1 LKTSRAV
8 IKTICGIIV
17 ISSAT
22 LTAQAVQ
29 AHQPASTSTPA
40 AAFDVVSVKPSDPK
54 DLTMRIRPG
63 KDSFTMTGAS
73 LKLIIMNAYDLHD
86 YQIEGAPA
94 WINSARFDI
103 LAKMDA
109 PSTEFPPDGAR
120 SHDWEAEQ
128 KLEEVRLQSLLADRF
143 KLRAH
148 KGTKEMPIYDL
159 EVSKGGPRLEK
170 STENK
175 GFRTNIGEFTCS
187 DSSMDDL
194 ASLLSG
200 TLNRTVVDKT
210 GLTGGYKFSLKW
222 TPDEPPNP
230 TADLPGLF
238 TALQE
243 QLGLKL
249 VPAKGPVE
257 ILSIDHVEMPSQN

>member
-1 LKTSRAV
+1 
-8 IKTICGIIV
+8 
-17 ISSAT
+17 
-22 LTAQAVQ
+22 
-29 AHQPASTSTPA
+29 
-40 AAFDVVSVKPSDPK
+40 
-54 DLTMRIRPG
+54 MRIRPG
-63 KDSFTMTGAS
+63 KDSFMMTGAS
-73 LKLIIMNAYDLHD
+73 LKFIIMNAYDLHD

-109 PSTEFPPDGAR
+109 PSTEFPPAGAM
-120 SHDWEAEQ
+120 SQEWEAEQ
-128 KLEEVRLQSLLADRF
+128 KLEQARLQSLLADRF
-143 KLRAH
+143 KLRVH
-148 KGTKEMPIYDL
+148 KGTKEMPIYEL
-159 EVSKGGPRLEK
+159 VVAKSGARLEK

-175 GFRTNIGEFTCS
+175 GLRTGRGEFICS

-194 ASLLSG
+194 ASMLSG

-230 TADLPGLF
+230 NADLPGLF
-238 TALQE
+238 TSLQE

-249 VPAKGPVE
+249 VSAKGPVE
-257 ILSIDHVEMPSQN
+257 VLSIDHVEMPSQN